1 MIDDGVC
8 ACVCV
13 FVICSL
19 SDATLPEGEVSVR
32 SMVPLRE
39 RLGGTCL

>member
-8 ACVCV
+8 VCV
-13 FVICSL
+13 FMCDWSV